1 MLSNRHPE
9 ALALDLSEREGI
21 AIYSITET
29 LFHEILPGKTEMI
42 QGIFTGEG
50 EHLDIP
56 CKVSSRILTCR
67 AHGFLLDSRI
77 REIQDRFLRP
87 PTPQEKHIEMPEPEL
102 APVETPSVGGVPP
115 TISTSGGI
123 HFIMTDELA
132 DASVEADTQ
141 PEGNEWVNV
150 QGPVDPEPAEVEV
163 TETVIEAQVNGHTV
177 VEDTL
182 TITTTTEVTSFI

>member
-1 MLSNRHPE
+1 
-9 ALALDLSEREGI
+9 
-21 AIYSITET
+21 
-29 LFHEILPGKTEMI
+29 
-42 QGIFTGEG
+42 
-50 EHLDIP
+50 
-56 CKVSSRILTCR
+56 
-67 AHGFLLDSRI
+67 
-77 REIQDRFLRP
+77 
-87 PTPQEKHIEMPEPEL
+87 MPEPEL